1 MSVQKTAKAAEILGY
16 HEDKKYY
23 DGLYQKIRE
32 AIIREYFTE
41 TGRLAIDSQTGY
53 IVALYS
59 GIYREKEAVVAGLK
73 ARFYK
78 DCYKLKGG
86 FAGFSP
92 KTDSRKTLFISF
104 FRKIIRDGCTASI
117 LEQQQSGKD
126 GIPFWMT
133 GI

>member
-1 MSVQKTAKAAEILGY
+1 MEGGTDAYYIGSNYYAMSVQKTAKAAEILGY
-16 HEDKKYY
+16 EEDKRYY
-23 DGLYQKIRE
+23 DDLYQKIRE

-41 TGRLAIDSQTGY
+41 TGRLADLQGHRS
-53 IVALYS
+53 
-59 GIYREKEAVVAGLK
+59 
-73 ARFYK
+73 
-78 DCYKLKGG
+78 